1 MAYLR
6 RTLAFTMAVLVGVP
20 ALAGAGAGD
29 YQTII
34 AQITSS
40 MSAPPADAVAGW
52 AVVPGAVQNA
62 SGMTAVILANGGAVV
77 MIDLSQLDAAARML
91 VEPGRGVTVVGV
103 YRADG
108 VLMARG
114 VATSTP

>member
-1 MAYLR
+1 MTYLR
-6 RTLAFTMAVLVGVP
+6 RTLAFTIAVLAVAP
-20 ALAGAGAGD
+20 TFAGASAGESR
-29 YQTII
+29 TII
-34 AQITSS
+34 GRISS
-40 MSAPPADAVAGW
+40 SVSASPADAVSGW
-52 AVVPGAVQNA
+52 AIVPGAVQNA
-62 SGMTAVILANGGAVV
+62 SGMTAVIRANGGTIVT
-77 MIDLSQLDAAARML
+77 IDLSQLDADARML

>member
-1 MAYLR
+1 MPYLR
-6 RTLAFTMAVLVGVP
+6 RTLVFTIAILAGAP
-20 ALAGAGAGD
+20 ALAGASDFETIAG
-29 YQTII
+29 
-34 AQITSS
+34 QITSS
-40 MSAPPADAVAGW
+40 VSASPADAVSGW

-62 SGMTAVILANGGAVV
+62 SGTTAVIRANGGTVV
-77 MIDLSQLDAAARML
+77 TIDLSQLDTNARTL

>member
-1 MAYLR
+1 MPYLR
-6 RTLAFTMAVLVGVP
+6 RTLAFTLAVLAGVP
-20 ALAGAGAGD
+20 ALGGAGD
-29 YQTII
+29 DQTII
-34 AQITSS
+34 DQTTPSV
-40 MSAPPADAVAGW
+40 SAPPADPVSGW
-52 AVVPGAVQNA
+52 AVIPGAVQNA
-62 SGMTAVILANGGAVV
+62 SGTTAVIRANGGTVV
-77 MIDLSQLDAAARML
+77 TIDLSQLDTNARTL